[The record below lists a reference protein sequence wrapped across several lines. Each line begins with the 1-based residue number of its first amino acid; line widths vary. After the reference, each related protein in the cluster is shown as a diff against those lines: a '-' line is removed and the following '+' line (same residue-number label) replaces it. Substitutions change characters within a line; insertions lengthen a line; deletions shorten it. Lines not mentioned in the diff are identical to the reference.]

1 MSEKPWPQSKT
12 ANVGE
17 VFGPKIIGGKSK
29 TSSETISKI
38 CDMMDQIESKL
49 EKAKKG
55 GYKLPELPPTGMRFN
70 SPQTRQEKVKAL
82 RGSLRFIRD

>member
-1 MSEKPWPQSKT
+1 MPEKPWPQSKT

-17 VFGPKIIGGKSK
+17 VLGAKIIGGKPK

-38 CDMMDQIESKL
+38 CNMMDQIESKI

-55 GYKLPELPPTGMRFN
+55 GYKLPELPPPGMRF
-70 SPQTRQEKVKAL
+70 SGPQTRKEKVKAL
-82 RGSLRFIRD
+82 HGSLRFIRG